1 MQTVEQKENS
11 MTDDGIV
18 VPQESGQTGEDF
30 KTGSDAES
38 QEDTRREWQELI
50 NSPKF
55 HGLYTE
61 HISDIV
67 KKRLKSERESSKIL
81 QSAMELLG
89 LESPAQLPERI
100 SELLSP
106 ATRDWQSEEAAVKE
120 KYPDF
125 DLGREIADPLF
136 AKLLE
141 GFAAR
146 PEISLTNLYELLHLD
161 SLLAG
166 AAKAAASNAASQ
178 LLGAVQIRHARPH
191 ENGLHGLS
199 AADAGRASHLTRAQ
213 RAVLAERAAKGEHIT
228 F

>member
-1 MQTVEQKENS
+1 MQTVEHNVNS

-18 VPQESGQTGEDF
+18 VPQESGYAGEEQQS
-30 KTGSDAES
+30 GSDAES
-38 QEDTRREWQELI
+38 REDARREWQELI

-67 KKRLKSERESSKIL
+67 RKRLKAERESSKIL
-81 QSAMELLG
+81 QSAAELLG

-100 SELLSP
+100 AELIAP
-106 ATRDWQSEEAAVKE
+106 ITRDWQSEEAAVKE

-125 DLGREIADPLF
+125 DLGKDSNDPLF

-141 GFAAR
+141 GFATR
-146 PEISLTNLYELLHLD
+146 PEISLTNLYELFHLD
-161 SLLAG
+161 SLLES
-166 AAKAAASNAASQ
+166 AAKAAANNAASQ

-213 RAVLAERAAKGEHIT
+213 RAMLAERAAKGEHIT